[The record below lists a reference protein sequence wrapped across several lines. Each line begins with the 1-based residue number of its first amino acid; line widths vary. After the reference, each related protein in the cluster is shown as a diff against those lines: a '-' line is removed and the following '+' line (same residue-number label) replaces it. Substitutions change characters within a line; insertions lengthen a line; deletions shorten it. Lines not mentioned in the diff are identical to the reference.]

1 MVVPGPL
8 KQVSR
13 LRFGARRQLQ
23 WLVGAGLALLVGI
36 AGVAVQSRF
45 GDQHAVET
53 LRQAEPQVSIIP
65 PGSTLADRLA
75 APNVELA
82 PAVVALSPAPPP
94 SQEASLP
101 EPEPAP
107 PNPVETS
114 TPAAPSPV
122 LAEPAGAPESGAAP
136 VREAASSVELT
147 PPVAALP
154 PALPLS
160 QQASLPEPAPPNP
173 METGTPAAPSLPE
186 PEPAGAPLAEGHPDL
201 QGGAAPATNAPA
213 HGLEAVPGRSIRPRV
228 STRLPAHRRPG
239 SEARSDAAARPL
251 RPTAQP
257 AKAGLLEP
265 EERRSIRQRLARPK
279 SAAPPAARLRL
290 AERLGAKDATASLPR
305 SPQRSQ
311 PSRSPVESRA
321 VESKPRPFTLP
332 ADLRPSGP

>member
-147 PPVAALP
+147 PPVSALP

-186 PEPAGAPLAEGHPDL
+186 PEQPGRLSPKAT
-201 QGGAAPATNAPA
+201 QTCRAAP
-213 HGLEAVPGRSIRPRV
+213 
-228 STRLPAHRRPG
+228 HRRQTPPHMVSKLCRAAPFARG
-239 SEARSDAAARPL
+239 SRPDCPLTAVQEARPD
-251 RPTAQP
+251 PTQP
-257 AKAGLLEP
+257 HV
-265 EERRSIRQRLARPK
+265 RC
-279 SAAPPAARLRL
+279 ARLLSRRKRGCSSLRSVARL
-290 AERLGAKDATASLPR
+290 DSA
-305 SPQRSQ
+305 
-311 PSRSPVESRA
+311 SPV
-321 VESKPRPFTLP
+321 PNRPPLLQP
-332 ADLRPSGP
+332 DSGSQNV